1 MKVSGTIQT
10 DVEISIFEAKLIAI
24 RIIRA
29 ARMWLPQ
36 YHIDKNGNVCE
47 EVVNVTSH
55 GWSETKIIRIATDED
70 KFTDKLI
77 RDILKG

>member
-1 MKVSGTIQT
+1 MKVRGTIQA
-10 DVEISIFEAKLIAI
+10 DVEISSFETRRIAI
-24 RIIRA
+24 QVIRMI
-29 ARMWLPQ
+29 RMWLPQ
-36 YHIDKNGNVCE
+36 YRIDESGNVCE

-55 GWSETKIIRIATDED
+55 GWSETKIIRPATDDD

>member
-1 MKVSGTIQT
+1 MKVSGTIQA
-10 DVEISIFEAKLIAI
+10 DVEISSFEARRIAI
-24 RIIRA
+24 QVIRMT
-29 ARMWLPQ
+29 RMWLPQ